1 MHQQAIV
8 DDHIDGLGAITQ
20 LAPLCGSP
28 PETERTI
35 YFGTSS
41 TVNFV
46 KQVHQIL
53 SEADAGIQQD
63 ARSSDLPKPKRR
75 HGRHGSGRDGNGP
88 KIMEEY
94 AIPTRGESESMLAS
108 FWTRTYPLYPFL
120 NRSDFDE
127 SYRQLWT
134 PPSHNNVPASMATA
148 DDGDS
153 GYHEDPGQHRVR
165 VHGDGIPES
174 RRFHVLLNIMYAL
187 GCLSSTSKHT
197 TTQAERA
204 QFYWRRCKDLLERD
218 FDIFNR
224 PRTRFIQ
231 AVLYMSVYMQST
243 EELTS
248 ASWNLSAIAIRMSQA
263 LGLHCAVSNRSLD
276 PARLKLLSVRAQTW
290 AGCVV
295 MDR

>member
-1 MHQQAIV
+1 V

-20 LAPLCGSP
+20 LAPSCGSP

-63 ARSSDLPKPKRR
+63 ARSSHLSEPKRR
-75 HGRHGSGRDGNGP
+75 HGSHRDKHVP